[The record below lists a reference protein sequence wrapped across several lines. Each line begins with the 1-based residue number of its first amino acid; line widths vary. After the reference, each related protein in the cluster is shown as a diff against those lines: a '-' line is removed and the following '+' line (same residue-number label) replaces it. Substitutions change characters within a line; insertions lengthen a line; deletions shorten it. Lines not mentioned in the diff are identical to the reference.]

1 MIDQPEVRAG
11 PDISSF
17 AQKYWGIKWN
27 QKFFT
32 SVMEGGM
39 DIMMEKLMTEMAIIS
54 GTDKLAK
61 KATH

>member
-1 MIDQPEVRAG
+1 
-11 PDISSF
+11 
-17 AQKYWGIKWN
+17 
-27 QKFFT
+27 
-32 SVMEGGM
+32 M